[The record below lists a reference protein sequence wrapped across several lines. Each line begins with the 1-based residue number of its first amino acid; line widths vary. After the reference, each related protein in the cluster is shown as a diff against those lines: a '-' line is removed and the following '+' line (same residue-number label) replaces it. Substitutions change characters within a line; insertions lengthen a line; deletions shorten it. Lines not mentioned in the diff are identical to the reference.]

1 MLIAVASGK
10 GGTGKTTVAVSLALA
25 LAGSEK
31 VQYLDCDVEEPNGH
45 LFLKPRLETK
55 EPVTVPVPKV
65 DQSRCTFCGRC
76 AEICAYHALAVLA
89 GSVLTFPELCHSCG
103 GCWYFCPEKALT
115 PAAREIGWREEGWA
129 TERIAFTHGRL
140 NVGVAISPPLIQA
153 VKERRLSGAAAIIDA
168 PPGTSCPA
176 IKAVEGSDFCLL
188 VTEPTPFGLHDL
200 ELAAEMVRA
209 LGIKSGIVVNR
220 SDGRDQEVE
229 EFSRKYGLPIL
240 LRIPLDRQVAAA
252 YARGLPLLAA
262 RPQWR
267 EDFLALWE
275 KCKKVA
281 CH

>member
-129 TERIAFTHGRL
+129 TERIAFTH
-140 NVGVAISPPLIQA
+140 
-153 VKERRLSGAAAIIDA
+153 
-168 PPGTSCPA
+168 
-176 IKAVEGSDFCLL
+176 
-188 VTEPTPFGLHDL
+188 
-200 ELAAEMVRA
+200 
-209 LGIKSGIVVNR
+209 
-220 SDGRDQEVE
+220 
-229 EFSRKYGLPIL
+229 
-240 LRIPLDRQVAAA
+240 
-252 YARGLPLLAA
+252 
-262 RPQWR
+262 
-267 EDFLALWE
+267 
-275 KCKKVA
+275 
-281 CH
+281 